1 MQLASNSKQGTE
13 RDINE
18 DCIGIKQL
26 DNDFYL
32 LIVADGMGGL
42 QLGEKAAG
50 IVVDSI
56 IESFNVSNETDLTE
70 TSIMEALRLADSNMR
85 NLKSDLKCKTGATVA
100 LALVCKS
107 QLLYSWQGNVRIYL
121 YRDNDWF
128 QLTTDHA
135 LSTGYGE
142 KRLTRCLKG
151 IGLRNDIP
159 IKRLNLNP
167 EECIMICSDG
177 YYEALDILPD
187 PHDITAPF
195 ENMTFKDD
203 ASYIFINNS

>member
-1 MQLASNSKQGTE
+1 MQLTSNSKLGTE

-18 DCIGIKQL
+18 DCICSKQL
-26 DNDFYL
+26 DNGFYL
-32 LIVADGMGGL
+32 LTVADGMGGL
-42 QLGEKAAG
+42 ALGEKAAG

-56 IESFNVSNETDLTE
+56 IESFYVSYETDLTE
-70 TSIMEALRLADSNMR
+70 TSIMEALRLADSNI
-85 NLKSDLKCKTGATVA
+85 SDLRSDFKCKTGATVA
-100 LALVCKS
+100 VALVDKL

-121 YRDNDWF
+121 YRDNNWI

-142 KRLTRCLKG
+142 KRMTRCLKG
-151 IGLRNDIP
+151 SGLRNDIP

-177 YYEALDILPD
+177 YYEAFDILPD
-187 PHDITAPF
+187 PHDIPTSF

-203 ASYIFINNS
+203 ASYIFISS